1 MKKIVLVSCVV
12 LVAGAVFAGVPVEL
26 TNAGFHETDGK
37 GGAVGWTAHPNW
49 HAEKAGHN
57 GSGALVWECASESE
71 IKNGGPGQEVVLKPG
86 RRYDFSAIIK
96 ADNLVTQRKS
106 PYQGL
111 TIYVEGYDAKGK
123 LMFGDTARPAVAGK
137 SEDWIKVEGVTREI
151 PEGVSKAYFRA
162 IAKRCVSGRGAVDN
176 MFLAERETVA
186 VEGVFPHVYRR
197 ESTGGNVRFSASI
210 NADVHENRIEDY
222 AAKFT
227 YVAADGKSVTLDGR
241 VVSSVEAVAT
251 LDTSLFA
258 FGTNDVICTLY
269 LKGKEVGSAS
279 VPFAR
284 LKTPTSRRVYI
295 DRHLRTIVDG
305 KPFFPF
311 GMCYWGNFTKKDIE
325 RYAEGPFNCVNTSWR
340 MTGEQLDFCREKDLL
355 VIVGLEHGFDMPDG
369 GKAWLTERVNAMKAH
384 PSVMGW
390 FVSDE
395 QPIADIPKMRRRQGW
410 MEALDPDHPTWY
422 ALDTVREARHYLGAA
437 DVMGLDPYPI
447 PTKPI
452 GLVYSTTCR
461 GVTNTFGAV
470 ANWQFPQAFGWG
482 WLKRRETKGQR
493 APTQKEM
500 ANMGWQAIAGGANG
514 LVFYAYQH
522 LGEPHDDPE
531 DAFEPAWTRTKAM
544 AEEFKKYMNVFL
556 SIDTAPSAESSN
568 GNIALRTWRFGGD
581 TYLLAVNCTTNS
593 QVAAVTVSEPIRRVV
608 SSDFGAKVEL
618 VDGALRFG
626 FGSIDYAMVRLE
638 TGFPGESA
646 TGIDFQKL
654 IDDAALAGGGV
665 VTVPP
670 GRHVTKGLFLKSNV
684 ELHLEKGASLEG
696 STNVA
701 DYAKVIM
708 PYSEGDWMAVVMAVG
723 VENVSITG
731 EGEIFGNGRAWP
743 MPEGY
748 GGNQEGRRPRGL
760 AFLGCRNIRLEDF
773 SLRDAACWGIV
784 FKCCDGVEARRVNI
798 SSQANINN
806 DGFDVEAR
814 NVLIEDCDVE
824 SGDDSYCLKSNDPG
838 FVVENVVVRRCTG
851 RTFCYPF
858 KLGTASHGVMRNVL
872 FEDCRSELPRR
883 FFMDTRFGR
892 NRKMYANDHRNETN
906 FLLADQENGVGHAA
920 IAVECVDGGIVEN
933 VVFRNIDI
941 AGVAAPIF
949 IRGGT
954 RSGRDCG
961 TPPNDKHIIRDILVE
976 NVRGKWSS
984 AMPCSISGV
993 EGCRVKNVTFRNV
1006 HLHGPGAG
1014 ECETEKTRPVPERPG
1029 AYPEANMFKCML
1041 PAYGLWARHVDGLTL
1056 ENVTFTLDSG
1066 TTDSRDAIVTDDV
1079 IDFRQVP

>member
-1 MKKIVLVSCVV
+1 MTCAAF
-12 LVAGAVFAGVPVEL
+12 AGAPVEL
-26 TNAGFHETDGK
+26 KNAGFHETDGK

-57 GSGALVWECASESE
+57 GSGGMVWECEEESAF
-71 IKNGGPGQEVVLKPG
+71 KRGGPGQRVTLKPG
-86 RRYDFSAIIK
+86 RRYDFSALVK
-96 ADNLVTQRKS
+96 ADGVVTQRKS
-106 PYQGL
+106 IYQGL
-111 TIYVEGYDAKGK
+111 TICVECYDANGK
-123 LMFGDTARPAVAGK
+123 MMFYDMARPTLNGT
-137 SEDWIKVEGVTREI
+137 SDWTKMSGSTREI
-151 PEGVSKAYFRA
+151 PDGVAESYFRA
-162 IAKRCVSGRGAVDN
+162 LAKQCVSGRGVVDN
-176 MFLAERETVA
+176 MYLAEHDTPA
-186 VEGVFPHVYRR
+186 VECVVPHVYRR
-197 ESTGGNVRFSASI
+197 ESTGGTVRFSASI
-210 NADVHENRIEDY
+210 NVDIYENKLEDY
-222 AAKFT
+222 SATFKYAGGSKP
-227 YVAADGKSVTLDGR
+227 GKILSP
-241 VVSSVEAVAT
+241 VEAVAT
-251 LDTSLFA
+251 LDTSLFPL
-258 FGTNDVICTLY
+258 GTNDVTCTLY
-269 LKGKEVGSAS
+269 LKGKEIGSAS
-279 VPFAR
+279 IPFAR
-284 LKTPTSRRVYI
+284 LAKPTLRRVYI
-295 DRHLRTIVDG
+295 DRYLRTIVDD
-305 KPFFPF
+305 KPFFPL
-311 GMCYWGNFTKKDIE
+311 GMCYWCDVTNENLE
-325 RYAEGPFNCVNTSWR
+325 RYAEGPFNCLNTDWKMPR
-340 MTGEQLDFCREKDLL
+340 EQLDLCRDKGLL
-355 VIVGLEHGFDMPDG
+355 VLVGLEHGFDLPDG
-369 GKAWLTERVNAMKAH
+369 GKAWLTERVNAMKDHSA
-384 PSVMGW
+384 VMGW

-395 QPIADIPKMRRRQGW
+395 QPVADIPKMLRRQKW

-452 GLVYSTTCR
+452 DLVYSTTR
-461 GVTNTFGAV
+461 QGAANTFGAV

-482 WLKRRETKGQR
+482 WLNRKETKGQR

-522 LGEPHDDPE
+522 LFEPHDDPD
-531 DAFEPAWTRTKAM
+531 DAFEPAWARTKAM
-544 AEEFKKYMNVFL
+544 AEEFKKYIDVFL
-556 SIDTAPSAESSN
+556 SIDTAPSAVSSN
-568 GNIALRTWRFGGD
+568 DKVAVRTWRFGGD
-581 TYLLAVNCTTNS
+581 NYLLAVNCTTNAQS
-593 QVAAVTVSEPIRRVV
+593 ATVSLAEPVRRVV
-608 SSDFGAKVEL
+608 SCDFCAKPEVAG
-618 VDGALRFG
+618 GALRFDLG
-626 FGSIDYAMVRLE
+626 PIDYAMVRLE
-638 TGFPGESA
+638 TGFPGSGA

-731 EGEIFGNGRAWP
+731 EGEIFGNGRGWP

-784 FKCCDGVEARRVNI
+784 FKCCDGVTARGVKI

-806 DGFDVEAR
+806 DGFDIEAR

-824 SGDDSYCLKSNDPG
+824 SADDNYCLKSNDPG

-851 RTFCYPF
+851 RSFCYPF
-858 KLGTASHGVMRNVL
+858 KLGTASHGVMRKVI

-883 FFMDTRFGR
+883 FFMDMRFGR

-920 IAVECVDGGIVEN
+920 IAVECVDGGIVED
-933 VVFRNIDI
+933 VVFRNVDI

-961 TPPNDKHIIRDILVE
+961 TPPNDKHIIRDILME

-993 EGCRVKNVTFRNV
+993 EGCRVKNVTFRNI

-1014 ECETEKTRPVPERPG
+1014 NCEAERTRPVPERTG

-1056 ENVTFTLDSG
+1056 ENVTFTLDEG
-1066 TTDSRDAIVTDDV
+1066 TTDARDAIVIDDV
-1079 IDFRQVP
+1079 TGFAERVSCGKCEKPAEK